1 MKTYTLRTWLLSL
14 AVIFS
19 TGIILVSCQKENTD
33 LIDEQNVFP
42 DPSTLPQGLIGS
54 WVEASTLT
62 DTLLFN
68 SESDTGLVF
77 LQRGFEI
84 INGYYL
90 PVIGSDGYFYQIEDN
105 SIYMKAGLSSL
116 GVGET
121 FYFNLDDEN
130 LVISIGKFC
139 KYIDTDESILTF
151 RKIK

>member
-1 MKTYTLRTWLLSL
+1 MNTHSLRTWLLSL

-90 PVIGSDGYFYQIEDN
+90 PVIGSDGYFYQIENN
-105 SIYMKAGLSSL
+105 SIHMKAGLSSL

>member
-1 MKTYTLRTWLLSL
+1 MRTWVLYF

-33 LIDEQNVFP
+33 LLDEQNLFP
-42 DPSTLPQGLIGS
+42 DPSTLPQGLIGT
-54 WVEASTLT
+54 WVETNTLS

-77 LQRGFEI
+77 LRRGFEI
-84 INGYYL
+84 INGHYL
-90 PVIGSDGYFYQIEDN
+90 PTIGSDGYFYQIENN

-121 FYFNLDDEN
+121 FYYSLDDEN
-130 LVISIGKFC
+130 LVITIGKFC
-139 KYIDTDESILTF
+139 KYIDTEESILTF